1 MAAGTQVSLS
11 SPQALNPRAF
21 ALAVVCTWKA
31 CYSSL
36 ILFQFLLKYQ
46 LLGEDSVF
54 WVDTWGGEWGWGQM
68 KGQFQQERLVLGGLS
83 DVGET
88 LTLTLVCFVFLLSG
102 EGKQNKTKKPTNKNK
117 KNPQEGRNSTCH
129 TGTRKMTWDRDAF

>member
-21 ALAVVCTWKA
+21 ALDVVCTWKA

-88 LTLTLVCFVFLLSG
+88 LTLTLVCASDFSVVK
-102 EGKQNKTKKPTNKNK
+102 ENKTKQKTHKQQQQKPTR
-117 KNPQEGRNSTCH
+117 G
-129 TGTRKMTWDRDAF
+129 